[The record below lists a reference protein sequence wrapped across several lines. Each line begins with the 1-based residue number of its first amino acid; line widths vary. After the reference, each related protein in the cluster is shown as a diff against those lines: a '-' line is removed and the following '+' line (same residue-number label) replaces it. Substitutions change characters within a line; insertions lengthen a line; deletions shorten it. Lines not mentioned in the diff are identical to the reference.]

1 MKILVLSQCWH
12 PENGVHQRRWSWL
25 AKVLVDAG
33 HQVTVVAP
41 PPHYPAGRLLPGWEE
56 GPSEVGPSGE
66 RILRTSFYPHS
77 EKLVSRALDQAIVST
92 TSVTTALRT
101 FLYKLNEKPDII
113 IGTVPSLPTAVVTQI
128 IAAVLRVPYIIDL
141 RDAWPDLLKY
151 SDRWDEDLRVHG
163 GGTDSVKFR
172 VGSTVAKVTSSQ
184 LLGALRGAA
193 GIMVTT
199 ESLRRHLLDS
209 PTHTQLPPD
218 RIATVRNV
226 FPHVLPPVTTQLES
240 GDNILRIVYGGTL
253 GRAQN
258 LRTAIRAANLLK
270 KEGKEAHF
278 RFIGGGAAK
287 KRLVAAAEHYEVKA
301 EFLSRVSPNELSTH
315 YTWADTALV
324 NLASWEPMSLTVPS
338 KLYELIALGHHI
350 SGGINGE
357 TSDIV
362 SVLNAGHMAPAE
374 DPKALAAI
382 WSRLIDDRSLL
393 VTDSRGA
400 DWIKTQRDLVAP
412 SQLFSL
418 LETVV
423 A

>member
-1 MKILVLSQCWH
+1 MKILVLSQCWY
-12 PENGVHQRRWSWL
+12 PENGVHQRRWTWL
-25 AKVLVDAG
+25 SKILVDAG

-41 PPHYPAGRLLPGWEE
+41 PPHYPAGQLLPGWQET
-56 GPSEVGPSGE
+56 PSEFGASGE
-66 RILRTSFYPHS
+66 RILRTSFFAHS

-101 FLYKLNEKPDII
+101 FLYRLNDKPDII
-113 IGTVPSLPTAVVTQI
+113 IGTVPSLPTAVVTRI

-172 VGSTVAKVTSSQ
+172 VGSAVAKVTSSQ
-184 LLGALRGAA
+184 ILGALQDAA

-199 ESLRRHLLDS
+199 DSLRKHLLDS
-209 PTHTQLPPD
+209 PTHTKLPAD

-226 FPHVLPPVTTQLES
+226 FPHVLPASLPSLDHEENV
-240 GDNILRIVYGGTL
+240 LRVVYAGTL

-258 LRTAIRAANLLK
+258 LRTTIRAASLLK
-270 KEGKEAHF
+270 KEGKEVHF

-287 KRLVAAAEHYEVKA
+287 KRLVAAAEHYGVQA
-301 EFLSRVSPNELSTH
+301 EFLSRVSPEELSAH
-315 YTWADTALV
+315 YAWADTALV

-338 KLYELIALGHHI
+338 KLYELIALGHHV

-362 SVLNAGHMAPAE
+362 SVLKAGHMAPAE
-374 DPKALAAI
+374 DPKALASN
-382 WSRLIDDRSLL
+382 WSRLIDDRTLL
-393 VTDSRGA
+393 RTDTRGA
-400 DWIKTQRDLVAP
+400 EWIKTQRDLVAP
-412 SQLFSL
+412 SQLLSL